1 MSGISAAASAPVQ
14 PPRVVGTVQWPVVGF
29 ALIAA
34 AVLAHA
40 VAGVAAANVVALL
53 GVGLLLGV
61 ALYHAAFGFTSA
73 FRVFLADRQGAGLR
87 AQMIMLAVAC
97 TLFFPALAG
106 GNLFGTHVT
115 GNVSPLNISLVVG
128 AFLFGIGMQ
137 LGAGCASGTLFA
149 VGGGSVRMVLTL
161 VFFIVGSVIGVAQL
175 PFWTSLPGLPPVSL
189 VARFGWPVALAGNL
203 AVFAL
208 LWLVVAAMERRRHG
222 VLEPIAKG
230 GHVLR
235 GPWPLAAGA
244 VVLAALNFATLA
256 LAGRPWGITSAFGL
270 WGAKLLA
277 LGGIDVSFWGGWT
290 APAQHAALVQPVL
303 TDITSVMNFG
313 IMLGALLAAGL
324 AGRFVLWRKIPL
336 GHVAGSVIGGLLLGY
351 GARLAYGCNIG
362 AFFSGVASGSLHG
375 WVWVACALA
384 GSFVGLKLRPLFG
397 MAVERRLTAC

>member
-1 MSGISAAASAPVQ
+1 MSGVSVAAPMQ
-14 PPRVVGTVQWPVVGF
+14 NPRVVGAIQWPVVGI

-34 AVLAHA
+34 AALAHG

-53 GVGLLLGV
+53 GVGLVLGV

-97 TLFFPALAG
+97 TLFFPALAA

-115 GNVSPLNISLVVG
+115 GNVSPLNVSLVVG

-161 VFFIVGSVIGVAQL
+161 LFFIAGSVIGVAQL
-175 PFWTSLPGLPPVSL
+175 PFWTALPGLPAVSL
-189 VARFGWPVALAGNL
+189 VANFGWPVALAGNL
-203 AVFAL
+203 VVFGL

-222 VLEPIAKG
+222 TLEPIAKG

-244 VVLAALNFATLA
+244 LVLAALNFATLA

-277 LGGIDVSFWGGWT
+277 LGGVDVSGWGGWS
-290 APAQHAALVQPVL
+290 APAQHAALAQPVL
-303 TDITSVMNFG
+303 TDITSVMDFG

-324 AGRFVLWRKIPL
+324 AGRFVPWRKIPL
-336 GHVAGSVIGGLLLGY
+336 GHVAGSVIGGLLMGY

-397 MAVERRLTAC
+397 MAVERRLAAC